1 MAIMSFQALLFCP
14 DEKTARVVTQVL
26 SELDFNIE
34 ASNEP
39 FAAVKK
45 LMGQHY
51 AAIVVDCDNEQNAA
65 LLFKSARN
73 SATNAS
79 CLFVAV
85 VEGQSGVAKAFRIG
99 ANLVL
104 TKPINIEQSK
114 STLRVAR
121 GLLRKAEAS
130 KAAAPVAPPS
140 PSVLT
145 PTPLVPS
152 HTPAAAPGSSAFE
165 YQAEPEPEPDP
176 AEATLLEYMDSVP
189 SAADH
194 PSQSAKQ
201 FPWQPAPSLREPM
214 ASALRRAAEAAGK
227 TEFGAPTPASTG
239 AAAAPAPA
247 KQKPAMPLE
256 FRPPTGSGSAQRG
269 EEMVEKPLPAGSGGR
284 MAEAGAA
291 APTFSSLGTFQE
303 QEDSDA
309 GAGKKKLLAVAV
321 ALVAALGYFGWSRI
335 ETSRHP
341 AETRALST
349 PNLQPPVE
357 APPATASPMPETTAP
372 APADTQAEASPPPA
386 AKSEDLSTVSSSKP
400 SAGKPSASS
409 PAAAAAP
416 SKAEARETTQEPLIV
431 KSGTGKS
438 KAADTAEE
446 SVQPPAV
453 IAAASP
459 DEKTLSGI
467 VSAAPASVVSKPA
480 QLTVK
485 ISQGV
490 SQGLLVK
497 KVQPL
502 YPASAKELHL
512 EGTVEVL
519 ATITKDG
526 NVSSTKLLKGDS
538 ILGRAAID
546 AVRQWKYKP
555 YYLNNDPVEVQ
566 TQVTVNFKLP

>member
-26 SELDFNIE
+26 SELDFNVE

-73 SATNAS
+73 SATNSS

-85 VEGQSGVAKAFRIG
+85 VEGQAGVAKAFRIG

-121 GLLRKAEAS
+121 GLLRKAETS
-130 KAAAPVAPPS
+130 KALAPLTPTS

-145 PTPLVPS
+145 QTPLMPS
-152 HTPAAAPGSSAFE
+152 NTPAAVPSSSAFE
-165 YQAEPEPEPDP
+165 YEAEPEPVPDP
-176 AEATLLEYMDSVP
+176 AEATLLEYMPDSVP
-189 SAADH
+189 AAGDR
-194 PSQSAKQ
+194 PSQSTKQ

-227 TEFGAPTPASTG
+227 TEFDRQAPAPTG
-239 AAAAPAPA
+239 AAAAAAPA

-256 FRPPTGSGSAQRG
+256 FRPPTGSAKRE
-269 EEMVEKPLPAGSGGR
+269 EEMVERLLPPGSRGAT
-284 MAEAGAA
+284 AEASTA
-291 APTFSSLGTFQE
+291 APTFSSLSTFRE
-303 QEDSDA
+303 EEDSDS

-321 ALVAALGYFGWSRI
+321 ALVAALGYFGWTRM
-335 ETSRHP
+335 ETREHP
-341 AETRALST
+341 AETHPLSAA
-349 PNLQPPVE
+349 NLQPPMRQPE
-357 APPATASPMPETTAP
+357 AALAPGENTAP
-372 APADTQAEASPPPA
+372 APADTEGEVSPLPA
-386 AKSEDLSTVSSSKP
+386 QKSEDLSTVGSKP
-400 SAGKPSASS
+400 SAGKPSASI
-409 PAAAAAP
+409 AAPVAP
-416 SKAEARETTQEPLIV
+416 SKAEAQEKTQEPLIV
-431 KSGTGKS
+431 KSDTKS
-438 KAADTAEE
+438 KATARREE
-446 SVQPPAV
+446 AVQPPSV

-459 DEKTLSGI
+459 DEKALSGI
-467 VSAAPASVVSKPA
+467 VSAPATVVSKPA

-502 YPASAKELHL
+502 YPASAKQLHL

-526 NVSSTKLLKGDS
+526 NVSSAKLLKGDS

>member
-26 SELDFNIE
+26 SELDFNVE

-73 SATNAS
+73 SATNTS

-85 VEGQSGVAKAFRIG
+85 VEGQTGVAKAFRIG

-121 GLLRKAEAS
+121 GLLRKAETS
-130 KAAAPVAPPS
+130 KAAAPPRPTS
-140 PSVLT
+140 PSLLT
-145 PTPLVPS
+145 PMPLVPS
-152 HTPAAAPGSSAFE
+152 NIPAAAPSSSAFE
-165 YQAEPEPEPDP
+165 YEAEPEPAPDP
-176 AEATLLEYMDSVP
+176 AEATLLEYMPDSVP
-189 SAADH
+189 SAEDH
-194 PSQSAKQ
+194 PSPSGKQ
-201 FPWQPAPSLREPM
+201 FPWQPAPGLREPM
-214 ASALRRAAEAAGK
+214 ASALRRAAEVAGK
-227 TEFGAPTPASTG
+227 TEFDAHTPAAPGT
-239 AAAAPAPA
+239 AAAPARA

-256 FRPPTGSGSAQRG
+256 FRPATGSGSAKRE
-269 EEMVEKPLPAGSGGR
+269 EEMVEKLLPTGSWAAT
-284 MAEAGAA
+284 AEASPA
-291 APTFSSLGTFQE
+291 APTFSSLGSLRE
-303 QEDSDA
+303 QEDSDS

-321 ALVAALGYFGWSRI
+321 ALVAALGYFGWTRI

-341 AETRALST
+341 AETRALSAA
-349 PNLQPPVE
+349 NLQQPVAQPE
-357 APPATASPMPETTAP
+357 ATPAAVAENTAP
-372 APADTQAEASPPPA
+372 APAESQAEPSAPPA
-386 AKSEDLSTVSSSKP
+386 QKSEDLSTVSSSKP
-400 SAGKPSASS
+400 SAGKPAASMAA
-409 PAAAAAP
+409 PAAS
-416 SKAEARETTQEPLIV
+416 SKAEAQERTQEPLIV
-431 KSGTGKS
+431 KNDAPKPKT
-438 KAADTAEE
+438 ADRAEE
-446 SVQPPAV
+446 SVQPPTV

-467 VSAAPASVVSKPA
+467 VSVPATVVSKPA

-502 YPASAKELHL
+502 YPAAAKQLHL

-526 NVSSTKLLKGDS
+526 NVSSAKLLKGDS

>member
-26 SELDFNIE
+26 SELDFNVE

-73 SATNAS
+73 SATNTS

-121 GLLRKAEAS
+121 GLLRKAETS
-130 KAAAPVAPPS
+130 KALAP
-140 PSVLT
+140 LT
-145 PTPLVPS
+145 PTSPSLLTQTPLVRS
-152 HTPAAAPGSSAFE
+152 NAPAAAPSSSAFE
-165 YQAEPEPEPDP
+165 YEAEPEPEPDP
-176 AEATLLEYMDSVP
+176 AEATLLEYMPDSVP
-189 SAADH
+189 AAGGH
-194 PSQSAKQ
+194 PAQSTKQ

-227 TEFGAPTPASTG
+227 PEFDRQAPAPTG
-239 AAAAPAPA
+239 AAAAAAPA

-256 FRPPTGSGSAQRG
+256 FRPPTGSAKR
-269 EEMVEKPLPAGSGGR
+269 EEEVVEKLLPPGSRGAT
-284 MAEAGAA
+284 AEASTA
-291 APTFSSLGTFQE
+291 APTFSSLSTFRE
-303 QEDSDA
+303 EEDSDSR
-309 GAGKKKLLAVAV
+309 AGKKKLLAVAV
-321 ALVAALGYFGWSRI
+321 ALVAALGYFLSTRM
-335 ETSRHP
+335 ETSHHP
-341 AETRALST
+341 GETRALSAA
-349 PNLQPPVE
+349 NLQQPIRQPE
-357 APPATASPMPETTAP
+357 AVPAPGENTAP
-372 APADTQAEASPPPA
+372 APADAQGEASPPPA
-386 AKSEDLSTVSSSKP
+386 QKSEDFSSVSSSKP
-400 SAGKPSASS
+400 SAGKPAASI
-409 PAAAAAP
+409 AAPVAP
-416 SKAEARETTQEPLIV
+416 SKREAQEKTQEPLIV
-431 KSGTGKS
+431 KSNTAKS
-438 KAADTAEE
+438 KATDRGEE
-446 SVQPPAV
+446 SVQPPSV

-459 DEKTLSGI
+459 DEKALSGI
-467 VSAAPASVVSKPA
+467 VSPPPTVVSKPA

-502 YPASAKELHL
+502 YPASAKQLHL

-526 NVSSTKLLKGDS
+526 NVSTAKLLKGDS

-566 TQVTVNFKLP
+566 TQITVNFKLP